1 MKFLFIETSAF
12 SRTREGLMQ
21 DDELR
26 EFQTHLLD
34 NHDQGDTVAGTGG
47 CKKIRWSRPGSG
59 KSGGVRVIYYV
70 RAQSGRIYLI
80 VMYPKNVQDN
90 LTDKQ
95 KALIKAAVQKLT

>member
-1 MKFLFIETSAF
+1 MMNCESFKPISWIITTWG
-12 SRTREGLMQ
+12 TRWQVL
-21 DDELR
+21 
-26 EFQTHLLD
+26 
-34 NHDQGDTVAGTGG
+34 AGV
-47 CKKIRWSRPGSG
+47 KKIRWSRPGSG